1 VSILAICIV
10 CNNTLMACSVLVV
23 SYSKT
28 LLSCLNTCVCLLQ
41 VIGPRAVEL
50 DHLVEEM
57 TEFYKQEENRECHA
71 LKEVQ

>member
-1 VSILAICIV
+1 VGLAVSCST
-10 CNNTLMACSVLVV
+10 TLV
-23 SYSKT
+23 S
-28 LLSCLNTCVCLLQ
+28 CFNTCVCLLQ

-57 TEFYKQEENRECHA
+57 TEFYGQEENRECHA